1 MKLVHTADWHLGKY
15 LYGRSLLPDQEY
27 FVREQFLPFLREER
41 PDLVILAGDVFDRAI
56 APSGALRLFDSF
68 LSGVSALG
76 IPLAVI
82 AGNHDGPD
90 RMAIGGALLRKSG
103 VYLAA
108 RPEEVLSPVELMCGD
123 QPVRLFL
130 LPYGEPAEIRAV
142 LGNEELRTFQ
152 EAYAALLE
160 RAAALAA
167 PDRLNL
173 LAAHCF
179 AAGSVTSASES
190 PVYVGGTGEVST
202 ACFAPFSY
210 TALGHLHA
218 PQRAGER
225 GRYAGSPLKYS
236 FDEANQEKSVT
247 VVEFDGGE
255 PRVSFRSFPPLRD
268 LRVLTGS
275 FEELLARIRVLLRK
289 PAQTPKTCYKVAD
302 LEVHMDTQQVVRG
315 GREVKLSGKE
325 FALLRYM
332 VQNEGIVLSRD
343 RLEEHLW
350 NFDYAGGSNVIDVY
364 IRYLRKK
371 LDEGHEQK
379 LIHTVRG
386 SGYVLKAE

>member
-27 FVREQFLPFLREER
+27 FVREQFLPFLRTER
-41 PDLVILAGDVFDRAI
+41 PDLVILAGDVFDRAV
-56 APSGALRLFDSF
+56 APSGALRLFDFF
-68 LSGVSALG
+68 LSEVSALG
-76 IPLAVI
+76 VPLAVI

-90 RMAIGGALLRKSG
+90 RMAIGAALLRKSG

-108 RPEEVLSPVELMCGD
+108 RPDEVLRPVELTCGD
-123 QPVRLFL
+123 RPVRLFL
-130 LPYGEPAEIRAV
+130 LPYCEPPEIRAL
-142 LGNEELRTFQ
+142 LGDESLRTFQ

-202 ACFAPFSY
+202 ACFSPFSY

-236 FDEANQEKSVT
+236 FDEAHQEKSVT
-247 VVEFDGGE
+247 VVEWNGGE
-255 PRVSFRSFPPLRD
+255 PCVSFRSFPPLRD

-275 FEELLARIRVLLRK
+275 FEELLARAKAEPCEDYLLCELTDNGPVYL
-289 PAQTPKTCYKVAD
+289 PAEQLRPYWPN
-302 LEVHMDTQQVVRG
+302 LLGLSSRW
-315 GREVKLSGKE
+315 LSGTGEGSEDGLREQIRHNGTDASAVLRE
-325 FALLRYM
+325 FLTQICGYEPDAADEELFLTALR
-332 VQNEGIVLSRD
+332 G
-343 RLEEHLW
+343 EE
-350 NFDYAGGSNVIDVY
+350 
-364 IRYLRKK
+364 
-371 LDEGHEQK
+371 EEE
-379 LIHTVRG
+379 T
-386 SGYVLKAE
+386 

>member
-108 RPEEVLSPVELMCGD
+108 RPEEVLSPVELTCGD

-275 FEELLARIRVLLRK
+275 FEELLARAKKEPCEDYLLCELTDKGPVYLPAEQLRPYWPHLLGLSSRWLAGAGEGSEDGLREQLRHNGTDASAVLREFLTQICGYEPDADDEELFLTALR
-289 PAQTPKTCYKVAD
+289 
-302 LEVHMDTQQVVRG
+302 G
-315 GREVKLSGKE
+315 
-325 FALLRYM
+325 
-332 VQNEGIVLSRD
+332 
-343 RLEEHLW
+343 EEEEE
-350 NFDYAGGSNVIDVY
+350 A
-364 IRYLRKK
+364 
-371 LDEGHEQK
+371 
-379 LIHTVRG
+379 
-386 SGYVLKAE
+386 

>member
-103 VYLAA
+103 IYLAA
-108 RPEEVLSPVELMCGD
+108 RPEEVLCPVELSCGD
-123 QPVRLFL
+123 RPVRLFL
-130 LPYGEPAEIRAV
+130 LPYGVPAVIRAL

-179 AAGSVTSASES
+179 AAGSVTSA
-190 PVYVGGTGEVST
+190 
-202 ACFAPFSY
+202 
-210 TALGHLHA
+210 
-218 PQRAGER
+218 
-225 GRYAGSPLKYS
+225 
-236 FDEANQEKSVT
+236 
-247 VVEFDGGE
+247 
-255 PRVSFRSFPPLRD
+255 
-268 LRVLTGS
+268 
-275 FEELLARIRVLLRK
+275 
-289 PAQTPKTCYKVAD
+289 
-302 LEVHMDTQQVVRG
+302 
-315 GREVKLSGKE
+315 
-325 FALLRYM
+325 
-332 VQNEGIVLSRD
+332 
-343 RLEEHLW
+343 
-350 NFDYAGGSNVIDVY
+350 
-364 IRYLRKK
+364 
-371 LDEGHEQK
+371 
-379 LIHTVRG
+379 
-386 SGYVLKAE
+386 